1 MIFTLFGILITSIA
15 VSPTFGENESIV
27 VSTDKSAYSENDVIS
42 IYGEIKYIALGDQI
56 SLIVQAPNGNIV
68 QLDQMTV
75 ESDKKFNTEINPN
88 GPYWKTPGMY
98 KITITQN
105 ENNQAT
111 AYFEFTGITSPSV
124 NEEAVAE
131 ESEAVAEESEA
142 VAEESEAVAEEGTV
156 EEAVA
161 EEGTVEEA
169 VAEESEVTIIDS
181 IITATSIT
189 IQDSTDLISYEIT
202 NGKVINS
209 IPDLDAVSLL
219 LYIESTDDGS
229 ITLTIPRSV
238 LDATIN
244 SEDDQFFVLVD
255 GEEVDFEEIATSTER
270 TLTINFMAGTEEI
283 EIIGT
288 FVIPEFGTIAAM
300 ILAVAIISIVAI
312 SAKSRPGML
321 SRY

>member
-1 MIFTLFGILITSIA
+1 MKTQLMIFALFGILITSVG
-15 VSPTFGENESIV
+15 VSPIFGENGSV
-27 VSTDKSAYSENDVIS
+27 VVITDKSSYSESEVILVS
-42 IYGEIKYIALGDQI
+42 GEIKYLALGDQL
-56 SLIVQAPNGNIV
+56 SLIIQAPNGNIV

-75 ESDKKFNTEINPN
+75 GSDKKFNTEINPN

-111 AYFEFTGITSPSV
+111 MSFEFTGITGVSV
-124 NEEAVAE
+124 N
-131 ESEAVAEESEA
+131 
-142 VAEESEAVAEEGTV
+142 GV
-156 EEAVA
+156 EEVI
-161 EEGTVEEA
+161 VEE
-169 VAEESEVTIIDS
+169 VIVEEVIVEEVIVEEVIVEEVIVEEVIVEEVIIIDS
-181 IITATSIT
+181 IITETTIT

-202 NGKVINS
+202 NGKLINV
-209 IPDLDAVSLL
+209 IPDMDAISLL
-219 LYIESTDDGS
+219 VYIESIDDGS

-244 SEDDQFFVLVD
+244 NGDDEFFVLVD
-255 GEEVDFEEIATSTER
+255 GEEVDFKEIITSTDR
-270 TLTINFMAGTEEI
+270 TLTINFLAGTEEI

-300 ILAVAIISIVAI
+300 ILAVAIISIIAI
-312 SAKSRPGML
+312 SSKSRLGML